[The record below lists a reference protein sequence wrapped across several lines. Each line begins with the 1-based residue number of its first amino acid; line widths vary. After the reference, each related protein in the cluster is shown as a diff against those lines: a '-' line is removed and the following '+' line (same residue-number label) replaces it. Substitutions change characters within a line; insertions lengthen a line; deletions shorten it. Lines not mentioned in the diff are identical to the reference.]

1 MSNRSNKSNNK
12 LTAQELYETIH
23 TSYNLRLLATH
34 LSKKFGKAKAQQL
47 MTQYTEKS
55 NQSNHDYLFGAN
67 SLAYELGRRDM
78 TFFALYYLQ
87 DTFVPKSDNDVATL
101 APFHYELWDNLQSL
115 YDEDD
120 FNNFLAI
127 LPRGSGKTAVA
138 DFALST
144 WANAYKHSYYTLVA
158 GATQSDAEQFIA
170 QIRSAFEENI
180 YIKHSFGELI
190 KPRQRIVNKQEIV
203 LDNDTKIEAI
213 SSTGSMRGKTHI
225 AQGKRIRPQLVITD
239 DFQTKADVTTQEARN
254 KKYDTFMADLKY
266 IGSRSVERDD
276 KQVIGTKFVALGT
289 ILHRDCLI
297 SRLIKNPTYS
307 KFIKKGILVDDVDK
321 LFNSDLWAEFKRI
334 LYNHADDHALENAK
348 EFYYQNESAMQY
360 PRLWESYWSCLDLAL
375 DYYEDPTTFKREVQN
390 DASKIGE
397 RAFHQIKTLPREE
410 IEQQDFTH
418 TILCADPAVEVGK
431 NNDYTAL
438 LVGSKTNNEF
448 RWVRK
453 GTVQKVKFDDYIK
466 AMIDLLH
473 EYDDISH
480 IWIEKNT
487 YNGADVR
494 ELEKQIEADYTL
506 SRRNIK
512 ILNER
517 QHKNKEN
524 KIRAISSK
532 VDSGFFVFAEEDTE
546 FTNQI
551 LHYEGEGYS
560 LNDDAPDVT
569 AEFDRLIDELS
580 QETQSIS
587 FLPKGIL

>member
-1 MSNRSNKSNNK
+1 MIAISNKNS
-12 LTAQELYETIH
+12 LTVTELHDIIH
-23 TSYNLRLLATH
+23 THSNIHLLVTH
-34 LSKKFGKAKAQQL
+34 LTKRFGKSKAQQL
-47 MTQYTEKS
+47 FSEFADKS
-55 NQSNHDYLFGAN
+55 DQSNHDYLFGSN

-78 TFFALYYLQ
+78 TFFCLYYLQ
-87 DTFVPKSDNDVATL
+87 DTFTPKPDNDVATL

-115 YDEDD
+115 YDDND

-127 LPRGSGKTAVA
+127 LPRGSGKTAVC
-138 DFALST
+138 DFALSV

-190 KPRQRIVNKQEIV
+190 KPRKRIVNKQEIV

-266 IGSRSVERDD
+266 IGSRSVDRDD
-276 KQVIGTKFVALGT
+276 KQIAGTKFVALGT

-297 SRLIKNPTYS
+297 SRLIKNPTYN
-307 KFIKKGILVDDVDK
+307 KFIKKGILLDDIDEH
-321 LFNSDLWAEFKRI
+321 FNNDLWAEFKRI
-334 LYNHADDHALENAK
+334 LYNHSDPHALDNAK
-348 EFYYQNESAMQY
+348 EFYYDNESKMEY

-397 RAFHQIKTLPREE
+397 RAFHQITSLPREK
-410 IEQQDFTH
+410 IEEQDFNH

-438 LVGSKTNNEF
+438 LVGSKTSNEF

-453 GTVQKVKFDDYIK
+453 GTIQKVKFDDYIK
-466 AMIDLLH
+466 AMINLLH
-473 EYDDISH
+473 EFEDISH

-494 ELEKQIEADYTL
+494 ELEKQIESDINL
-506 SRRNIK
+506 RRRNIK
-512 ILNER
+512 IINER
-517 QHKNKEN
+517 QNKNKEA
-524 KIRAISSK
+524 KIRAISAK
-532 VDSGFFVFAEEDTE
+532 VDSGFFVFADEDTE

-551 LHYEGEGYS
+551 LEYEGEGYTAH
-560 LNDDAPDVT
+560 DDAADVT
-569 AEFDRLIDELS
+569 AEFDRLIDEIS
-580 QETQSIS
+580 EEVQSIT
-587 FLPKGIL
+587 FLPHLF